1 VRGWRAGL
9 ALGIVLLASAEAAP
23 LAERQVLPN
32 GIVLLVSERRVLPIV
47 AVSVYVRAGAVLD
60 PPGAGGLAGLTA
72 SLLTRGSAR
81 RSAAE
86 IDRAIESVGGSLSSG
101 GGRDG
106 AALSLGVLAR
116 DLPLGLDLLAEAL
129 TQPRFPEDEIRRKIG
144 EIQAALQHAESDP
157 ASVAGRAL
165 APLVYPG
172 HPYAL
177 PASGTSASVGGLDRD
192 QIVRFHRAHYRPDAT
207 IIAVVGDVA
216 VAEVRAA
223 LLTRLGGWSPPSAP
237 LPSVPLAPS
246 VVPAVTR
253 ALTRELTQ
261 TTVYLGR
268 PAIRQA
274 DPDYPALV
282 VAAYV
287 LGGGSTSRLYTRVR
301 EERGLAYSVGAGVGA
316 SRHGAS
322 VTISLQTRNE
332 SADEAVRLVRE
343 EMRRLGETE
352 VPTAEL
358 DLAKAYLVGSY
369 VLRTDT
375 SSKVAVLIA
384 SLEELG
390 LTLEYPQRYRE
401 RIAAVTAADVR
412 RVAARY
418 LAPDTYSL
426 VTVRGGS
433 APHQK

>member
-1 VRGWRAGL
+1 
-9 ALGIVLLASAEAAP
+9 
-23 LAERQVLPN
+23 
-32 GIVLLVSERRVLPIV
+32 
-47 AVSVYVRAGAVLD
+47 
-60 PPGAGGLAGLTA
+60 
-72 SLLTRGSAR
+72 
-81 RSAAE
+81 
-86 IDRAIESVGGSLSSG
+86 
-101 GGRDG
+101 
-106 AALSLGVLAR
+106 
-116 DLPLGLDLLAEAL
+116 
-129 TQPRFPEDEIRRKIG
+129 
-144 EIQAALQHAESDP
+144 
-157 ASVAGRAL
+157 
-165 APLVYPG
+165 
-172 HPYAL
+172 
-177 PASGTSASVGGLDRD
+177 
-192 QIVRFHRAHYRPDAT
+192 
-207 IIAVVGDVA
+207 
-216 VAEVRAA
+216 
-223 LLTRLGGWSPPSAP
+223 
-237 LPSVPLAPS
+237 
-246 VVPAVTR
+246 
-253 ALTRELTQ
+253 
-261 TTVYLGR
+261 
-268 PAIRQA
+268 
-274 DPDYPALV
+274 
-282 VAAYV
+282 
-287 LGGGSTSRLYTRVR
+287 
-301 EERGLAYSVGAGVGA
+301 
-316 SRHGAS
+316 